1 MTMTT
6 MSWLSSLSSTTA
18 DPWRRLFVP
27 PNVAALL
34 ILAII
39 GLIAAAM
46 FVLRYRISRQW
57 IDLRNT
63 AIPATA
69 TPNDNRD
76 KTVII
81 TGGSA
86 GLGYHVAYDL
96 AVRRRFGTVV
106 LTCRNLPKGLRAAA
120 EIARRAKAAVAEA
133 SAKDHASSSS
143 SKDAASA
150 AFLPRVECIQL
161 DLSSLAS
168 VAQFAREVKRR
179 YGTIYAV
186 VLNAGMWVPMDKR
199 WKTDDGYEIHFG
211 VNHLA
216 HQLLAQLLLPHLQQQ
231 QQQHQQGMSSSSNSR
246 IVWVASS
253 LLRHG
258 QVRVEDGTNDFV
270 RTGRQ
275 DANADANE
283 TVTNRGSEG
292 STADEAAVA
301 AAVAAA
307 AAGRPTKKGHP
318 SFAPTGYCDSKLMN
332 ALACRHLAAE
342 LSASAS
348 SDSSTRAA
356 AVSTYAVCPGFCR
369 TELGRYAGFAWWKK
383 LLLKPLF
390 WLIQRPPELGAQ
402 NIVYCCLEDS
412 RQLVNGGLY
421 RDGRILKEDGGCAGL
436 VDRLVHDGTADRLW
450 DLCTSL
456 LKDYLGESK

>member
-1 MTMTT
+1 MTM
-6 MSWLSSLSSTTA
+6 SSLWLSSLSSTA
-18 DPWRRLFVP
+18 PWSSWRRFAPSNFAV
-27 PNVAALL
+27 LL
-34 ILAII
+34 ILALV
-39 GLIAAAM
+39 GVIAAAM
-46 FVLRYRISRQW
+46 IVLRCRISRHW

-63 AIPATA
+63 TISTTPT

-86 GLGYHVAYDL
+86 GLGYHVAYDM

-106 LTCRNLPKGLRAAA
+106 LTCRNLPKGRRAAA
-120 EIARRAKAAVAEA
+120 EIARRAKAA
-133 SAKDHASSSS
+133 ASSDHHPS
-143 SKDAASA
+143 
-150 AFLPRVECIQL
+150 PRVECIQL

-179 YGTIYAV
+179 YGNIYAL

-216 HQLLAQLLLPHLQQQ
+216 HQLLVQLLLPHLRQQQ
-231 QQQHQQGMSSSSNSR
+231 QQQGMSSSSR

-258 QVRVEDGTNDFV
+258 RVDESNDFV

-275 DANADANE
+275 DANADTNE
-283 TVTNRGSEG
+283 AVTNRGSEG
-292 STADEAAVA
+292 SKADEAASP
-301 AAVAAA
+301 
-307 AAGRPTKKGHP
+307 AAGRPPTRKAHP

-348 SDSSTRAA
+348 SDSSTRTA
-356 AVSTYAVCPGFCR
+356 AVATYAVCPGFCR

-383 LLLKPLF
+383 LLLTPLF
-390 WLIQRPPELGAQ
+390 WAIQRPPQVGAQ

-412 RQLVNGGLY
+412 RRLVNGGLY
-421 RDGRILKEDGGCAGL
+421 RDGRILKEDGCTDL
-436 VDRLVHDGTADRLW
+436 VDRLVRDGTAARLW
-450 DLCTSL
+450 NLCASL
-456 LKDYLGESK
+456 LKDHLAETK

>member
-1 MTMTT
+1 MPAT
-6 MSWLSSLSSTTA
+6 MSWLSSLSSMPA
-18 DPWRRLFVP
+18 SWRLFVP
-27 PNVAALL
+27 SSVAALL
-34 ILAII
+34 ILAFV
-39 GLIAAAM
+39 GLMVIAM
-46 FVLRYRISRQW
+46 IVLRYRVSRHW
-57 IDLRNT
+57 IDLRNST
-63 AIPATA
+63 IPADST
-69 TPNDNRD
+69 TNDNQN

-106 LTCRNLPKGLRAAA
+106 LTCRNLAKGRRAAD
-120 EIARRAKAAVAEA
+120 EIARRAKAATA
-133 SAKDHASSSS
+133 STADHHPS
-143 SKDAASA
+143 
-150 AFLPRVECIQL
+150 PRVECVPL

-168 VAQFAREVKRR
+168 VAKFAQDVKSR
-179 YGTIYAV
+179 YGNIHAL
-186 VLNAGMWVPMDKR
+186 VLNAGMWVPMDKQ

-216 HQLLAQLLLPHLQQQ
+216 HQLLVQLLVPHLQQQ
-231 QQQHQQGMSSSSNSR
+231 QQSISRSR

-258 QVRVEDGTNDFV
+258 QVRVEDGPNDFV
-270 RTGRQ
+270 RTGRP
-275 DANADANE
+275 ASN
-283 TVTNRGSEG
+283 
-292 STADEAAVA
+292 A
-301 AAVAAA
+301 AANDIGANSAAA
-307 AAGRPTKKGHP
+307 APAGRPTNKAPHP

-332 ALACRHLAAE
+332 ALACRQLAAE

-348 SDSSTRAA
+348 SDSSTSAA

-390 WLIQRPPELGAQ
+390 WAIQRPPQVGAQ

-412 RQLVNGGLY
+412 SQLVNGGLY
-421 RDGRILKEDGGCAGL
+421 RDGRILKEDGCTDL

-456 LKDYLGESK
+456 LKDYLAESK